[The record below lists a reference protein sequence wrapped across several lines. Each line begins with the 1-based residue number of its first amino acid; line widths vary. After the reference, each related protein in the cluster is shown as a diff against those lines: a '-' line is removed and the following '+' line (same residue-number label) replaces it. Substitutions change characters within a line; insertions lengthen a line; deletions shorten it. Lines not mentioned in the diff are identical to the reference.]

1 MSSPSIISVSLSREV
16 PQLLRGFLQALILKM
31 YRKKLNPLTSCPNEM
46 TRKKLLLFL
55 KLIKTGRSVKLDETT
70 KKRRATVAEMLNNRK
85 DKEIIQKLTSGAQ
98 FLNYAKEDHLELKR
112 KLLDRLDKEDSDFKE
127 STAKINKTM
136 ESVGESISES
146 MMLLAQFLRPANA
159 SHMPSPSMESQHM
172 PHYVAYNQQ
181 PFHQVEQSSNMY
193 RRGEAQDG
201 MPVFEQSL
209 GHRTSRSLKNKR
221 EGGGYSLRLHL
232 SCG

>member
-1 MSSPSIISVSLSREV
+1 MCTSLNVSTRVLFGEEQDPNEHFPPVGKTKFITKERVSAKLKKMRTDSRKLWIVEEKVEEGELSSPSIISVSLSREV

-31 YRKKLNPLTSCPNEM
+31 YRKKLNPMTSCPNEM

-127 STAKINKTM
+127 SMAKINKTM
-136 ESVGESISES
+136 ETVRESIS
-146 MMLLAQFLRPANA
+146 
-159 SHMPSPSMESQHM
+159 
-172 PHYVAYNQQ
+172 
-181 PFHQVEQSSNMY
+181 
-193 RRGEAQDG
+193 
-201 MPVFEQSL
+201 
-209 GHRTSRSLKNKR
+209 
-221 EGGGYSLRLHL
+221 
-232 SCG
+232 